1 MAMETTTVVSTN
13 ITIKTNT
20 TDKDKVIVVASGAGN
35 FSVDAASLLMAI
47 HNAINVKN

>member
-1 MAMETTTVVSTN
+1 MAMETTTVVNSN
-13 ITIKTNT
+13 ITIKTDT

-35 FSVDAASLLMAI
+35 FSIDATSLLMAI

>member
-1 MAMETTTVVSTN
+1 MEVTTVVNSN
-13 ITIKTNT
+13 ITIKTDT

-35 FSVDAASLLMAI
+35 FSLDATSLLMAI

>member
-1 MAMETTTVVSTN
+1 MAMQTTTVVTSN
-13 ITIKTNT
+13 ITIKTDT

-35 FSVDAASLLMAI
+35 FSIDATSLLMAI

>member
-1 MAMETTTVVSTN
+1 MAMQTTTVVNSN
-13 ITIKTNT
+13 ITVKTDT

-35 FSVDAASLLMAI
+35 FSIDAASLLMAI

>member
-1 MAMETTTVVSTN
+1 MAMQTTTVVNSN
-13 ITIKTNT
+13 ITIKTDT

-35 FSVDAASLLMAI
+35 FSVDYTALLMAI

>member
-1 MAMETTTVVSTN
+1 MAMEATTVVNSN
-13 ITIKTNT
+13 ITIKTDT

-35 FSVDAASLLMAI
+35 FSVDATSILMAI

>member
-1 MAMETTTVVSTN
+1 MAMETTTVVNSN
-13 ITIKTNT
+13 ITIKTDT

-35 FSVDAASLLMAI
+35 FSLDATSLLMAI

>member
-1 MAMETTTVVSTN
+1 MAMETTTVVTSN
-13 ITIKTNT
+13 ITVMTDT
-20 TDKDKVIVVASGAGN
+20 TDKKKVIVVASGAGN